1 MQHPHL
7 SVLHRVLE
15 HHLISVLHGSLE
27 KFLHCQKLWSLKIPL
42 LLPCGQGLSS
52 TCLFAFPQVVT
63 QLIAGKILGWMHLD
77 LFLLLEIYFYYWKKE
92 EWKKCCKNIQAHY
105 LGVIFTGDTSG
116 WMYSYL
122 LLNRWGGLPP
132 HTWRLL
138 EKRKS
143 NWKGFGQFPAL
154 CLSVI

>member
-1 MQHPHL
+1 MCSTHICPFCTE
-7 SVLHRVLE
+7 SWS
-15 HHLISVLHGSLE
+15 IT
-27 KFLHCQKLWSLKIPL
+27 WSL
-42 LLPCGQGLSS
+42 SS
-52 TCLFAFPQVVT
+52 MAHWKSSYIARSSGRWKYHFCCRVGKVWAPHAFPQVVT

-154 CLSVI
+154 CSSVI